1 MVKVMPVMAQIMAK
15 LKEHLGPL
23 VRDIVVNGI
32 INGAWCPTRFRS
44 WLLTMVGHE
53 IHPTARV
60 LPHVFLGSRR
70 GLQLAEGAYINYGC
84 FLDLCAP
91 TIMEPYS
98 GLSYET
104 MVITCTHEK
113 ADHSSPTAYGGLAPK
128 PVRIGQGAWVGARA
142 VILPGVTIGANCIV
156 AAGSVVVTDC
166 EPNGIYAGVPAV
178 RKGERAEATLGR
190 SV

>member
-1 MVKVMPVMAQIMAK
+1 MGKVVAQVGARIR
-15 LKEHLGPL
+15 EHLGPV
-23 VRDIVVNGI
+23 VRDIVVNRI
-32 INGAWCPTRFRS
+32 INGAWYPTRFRS

-70 GLQLAEGAYINYGC
+70 GLQVAEGAYINYGC

-98 GLSYET
+98 GLGYEA

-113 ADHSSPTAYGGLAPK
+113 ADHRFPSAYGEPAQA
-128 PVRIGQGAWVGARA
+128 PVRIGEGTWVGARV

-156 AAGSVVVTDC
+156 AAGSVVAKDC
-166 EPNGIYAGVPAV
+166 EPNGFYAGVPAV
-178 RKGERAEATLGR
+178 RKGERPEATPGR
-190 SV
+190 SA